1 MMCMFCFFLLVKM
14 YFFSLHLDPDWMD
27 VLLDGYEQDLF
38 WIQRLL
44 SSGALLIQTNCSV
57 FGSFQ
62 APSLWWNTII
72 HQSRVPPKNT
82 EAAIRGMNLV
92 EKALVEPWPWSS
104 STYRRSAC
112 GQNRRNLD
120 VEMKKKK
127 QKTWEISRD
136 CNRLK
141 AELCGFSNFS
151 KRGVEEP
158 LIDALIRWQ
167 WFGHREKSRRFIQM
181 AINQ

>member
-1 MMCMFCFFLLVKM
+1 
-14 YFFSLHLDPDWMD
+14 MD
-27 VLLDGYEQDLF
+27 VLLDGYEKDLF

-57 FGSFQ
+57 FWKLPSPQ
-62 APSLWWNTII
+62 AFDKTTII
-72 HQSRVPPKNT
+72 HQSRVPFQDT

-104 STYRRSAC
+104 STYRRSATKSEKSGC
-112 GQNRRNLD
+112 WDDKQQKHVFFL
-120 VEMKKKK
+120 

-141 AELCGFSNFS
+141 AELCGVSNFS

>member
-1 MMCMFCFFLLVKM
+1 MHVLFFPASKNVL
-14 YFFSLHLDPDWMD
+14 FFTSFGSGLNGCTFRWLWTRSVLNPKTAKQWCSLDTNK
-27 VLLDGYEQDLF
+27 
-38 WIQRLL
+38 LL
-44 SSGALLIQTNCSV
+44 SIWKLPSPKPLMKHYNPSIKSAPQKHRGSNSWYESCGKSTRRAMTLKLFNLQKVGLWTKSEKSGC
-57 FGSFQ
+57 
-62 APSLWWNTII
+62 WD
-72 HQSRVPPKNT
+72 
-82 EAAIRGMNLV
+82 E
-92 EKALVEPWPWSS
+92 
-104 STYRRSAC
+104 
-112 GQNRRNLD
+112 
-120 VEMKKKK
+120 KKK

>member
-1 MMCMFCFFLLVKM
+1 MFFFPASKNVL
-14 YFFSLHLDPDWMD
+14 FFTS
-27 VLLDGYEQDLF
+27 
-38 WIQRLL
+38 
-44 SSGALLIQTNCSV
+44 
-57 FGSFQ
+57 FGSGLNGCTFRWLWTRSVLNPKTAKQWSVDLEASKPQ
-62 APSLWWNTII
+62 AFDKTTII

-92 EKALVEPWPWSS
+92 EKVLVEPWPWSS

-120 VEMKKKK
+120 VEMISKKTRFFL
-127 QKTWEISRD
+127 QKTWENSRD
-136 CNRLK
+136 CTRLK

>member
-1 MMCMFCFFLLVKM
+1 MHVLFFPASKNVL
-14 YFFSLHLDPDWMD
+14 FFTSFGSGLNGCTFRWLWTRSVLNPKTAKQWCSLDTNK
-27 VLLDGYEQDLF
+27 
-38 WIQRLL
+38 LL
-44 SSGALLIQTNCSV
+44 SIWKLPS
-57 FGSFQ
+57 
-62 APSLWWNTII
+62 PSLWWNTII